1 MTLPTPATRVIE
13 ETDSAV
19 EPPYH
24 LILLD
29 DNEHTYQYV
38 IAMLGSVF
46 GYAPEKGF
54 AIACVVDSEGRAI
67 LMTGGLDR
75 VKLKQDQVHGYGA
88 DPAMPESKGSMSAI
102 IEPAVSPG

>member
-1 MTLPTPATRVIE
+1 MTLPTPTTRVIE
-13 ETDSAV
+13 ETGSQF

-38 IAMLGSVF
+38 ITMLGSVF

-54 AIACVVDSEGRAI
+54 AIACVVDKEGQAI
-67 LMTGGLDR
+67 LMTGKMDELR
-75 VKLKQDQVHGYGA
+75 LKQDQVHAFGA
-88 DPAMPESKGSMSAI
+88 DPLMPESKGSMSAV
-102 IEPAVSPG
+102 IEPADVPG

>member
-1 MTLPTPATRVIE
+1 MTLPTPATRVIQ
-13 ETDSAV
+13 ETGSAV
-19 EPPYH
+19 SSPYH

-67 LMTGGLDR
+67 LTTCAASTG
-75 VKLKQDQVHGYGA
+75 
-88 DPAMPESKGSMSAI
+88 
-102 IEPAVSPG
+102 